1 MVDYVL
7 IGLLGLGVYSV
18 QTLFMSTFLSV
29 KKKSGSSLLSIF
41 TGRLFFLPRRAGFVR
56 SSDDQCEFEPVFFF
70 SARATIEVEAV
81 FV

>member
-56 SSDDQCEFEPVFFF
+56 SSDDVNSNLFFF
-70 SARATIEVEAV
+70 SSARATIEVEAV